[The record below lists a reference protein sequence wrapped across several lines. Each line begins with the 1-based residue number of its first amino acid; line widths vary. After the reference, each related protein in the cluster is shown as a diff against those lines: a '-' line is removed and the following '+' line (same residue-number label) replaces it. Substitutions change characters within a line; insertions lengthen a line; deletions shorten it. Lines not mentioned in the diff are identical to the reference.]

1 MFSREHVTDSL
12 LLFATCVKTRHQ
24 ANLKDK
30 NKDKKI
36 CLIWYTLPARCLF
49 VLKLTALKF
58 NNYYKKLLFLTNWVM
73 LLFQW
78 TAVCKVGVLQ
88 YFLHNYR
95 LAHLKAV
102 LTLLFFPIYVCLS
115 VCDCQNK
122 RRSFLCTE
130 KIQDME
136 SKKSIVMVSS

>member
-1 MFSREHVTDSL
+1 
-12 LLFATCVKTRHQ
+12 
-24 ANLKDK
+24 
-30 NKDKKI
+30 
-36 CLIWYTLPARCLF
+36 
-49 VLKLTALKF
+49 
-58 NNYYKKLLFLTNWVM
+58 M

-78 TAVCKVGVLQ
+78 TAVWKVGVLQ

-95 LAHLKAV
+95 LAHLKTAV
-102 LTLLFFPIYVCLS
+102 LTLSIYVRLS

-136 SKKSIVMVSS
+136 SKRTIVMVSY